1 MSRLWCLA
9 MQPVSTF
16 PIYIVSIARARAR
29 LEKMLE
35 GASGLGLDLRPVE
48 GVDGK
53 TISPDDWRDFDR
65 RGFELRNGRH
75 ALPGEYGC
83 YASHIK
89 ALETFLA
96 TDAPVAVIVEDDV
109 AFTPDFSERVKAM
122 VAAMPDDAIVKLT
135 NHRRKGF
142 KARKTSALGDTFGR
156 CIYGP
161 QGSSACYIISRRAAE
176 RFLKTA
182 RRMTLPF
189 DRALECGWGYGT
201 EVYIT
206 DKDFLPFGDPDTLV
220 GTRDEYRGSK
230 FARLKRVPA
239 YLSSFY
245 DNIARYIYAY
255 R

>member
-1 MSRLWCLA
+1 ML
-9 MQPVSTF
+9 PISTF
-16 PIYIVSIARARAR
+16 PVYIISIARARAR
-29 LEKMLE
+29 LDKMLD

-53 TISPDDWRDFDR
+53 TIPPAEWTDFNQ

-89 ALETFLA
+89 ALEIFLA
-96 TDAPVAVIVEDDV
+96 SDAPVAVIVEDDV

-122 VAAMPDDAIVKLT
+122 AAIMPEKAIVKLT
-135 NHRRKGF
+135 NHRRSGF
-142 KARKTSALGDTFGR
+142 KGRKTSALGDTFGR
-156 CIYGP
+156 CIFGP
-161 QGSSACYIISRRAAE
+161 QGSSACYIISRCGAE
-176 RFLKTA
+176 RFLKAA
-182 RRMTLPF
+182 RVMTLPF

-201 EVYIT
+201 RVYVT

-220 GTRDEYRGSK
+220 GTRAEYRGSK
-230 FARLKRVPA
+230 FARFKRVPA

-245 DNIARYIYAY
+245 DNIARYVYAY
-255 R
+255 L

>member
-1 MSRLWCLA
+1 MLPISA
-9 MQPVSTF
+9 FPVYV
-16 PIYIVSIARARAR
+16 ISIARARAR
-29 LEKMLE
+29 LEKMLN

-53 TISPDDWRDFDR
+53 TIPAAEWTDFNR

-89 ALETFLA
+89 ALEIFLA

-109 AFTPDFSERVKAM
+109 AFTPDFSDRVKAM
-122 VAAMPDDAIVKLT
+122 VAIMPENSIVKLT
-135 NHRRKGF
+135 NHRHRGF
-142 KARKTSALGDTFGR
+142 RARKTSALGDKLGR

-161 QGSSACYIISRRAAE
+161 QGSSACYIISRGGAE
-176 RFLKTA
+176 EFLKAA
-182 RRMTLPF
+182 RVMTLPF

-201 EVYIT
+201 HVYVT
-206 DKDFLPFGDPDTLV
+206 EKDFLPFGDPDTLV
-220 GTRDEYRGSK
+220 GTRAEYRGSK
-230 FARLKRVPA
+230 FARLNRVPA

-245 DNIARYIYAY
+245 DNIARYVYAY
-255 R
+255 L

>member
-1 MSRLWCLA
+1 
-9 MQPVSTF
+9 MQPISTF
-16 PIYIVSIARARAR
+16 PVYIISIARARAR

-35 GASGLGLDLRPVE
+35 GASGLDLDLRPVD

-53 TISPDDWRDFDR
+53 TIAPENWRDFDR
-65 RGFELRNGRH
+65 SGFELRNGRH

-89 ALETFLA
+89 ALELFLS
-96 TDAPVAVIVEDDV
+96 TDAPVAVVVEDDV
-109 AFTPDFSERVKAM
+109 AFTPDFSERVKAI
-122 VAAMPDDAIVKLT
+122 VAIMPDDAIVKLT

-142 KARKTSALGDTFGR
+142 KGRGTSAVGDSFGR

-161 QGSSACYIISRRAAE
+161 QGSSACYIISRRAAQ
-176 RFLKTA
+176 RFLNAA
-182 RRMTLPF
+182 RVMTLPF

-201 EVYIT
+201 KVYVT
-206 DKDFLPFGDPDTLV
+206 DKDFLPFGDPNTLV
-220 GTRDEYRGSK
+220 ATRAEYKKSK
-230 FARLKRVPA
+230 FARIKRVPA

>member
-1 MSRLWCLA
+1 MVPCE
-9 MQPVSTF
+9 MQPVSNL
-16 PIYIVSIARARAR
+16 PVYIISIARARAR

-35 GASGLGLDLRPVE
+35 GAAGLDLDLRPVE
-48 GVDGK
+48 GIDGK
-53 TISPDDWRDFDR
+53 TVLPENWRDFDR
-65 RGFELRNGRH
+65 RRFELRNGRH
-75 ALPGEYGC
+75 ALPGEFGC

-89 ALETFLA
+89 ALEIFLS
-96 TDAPVAVIVEDDV
+96 TNAPVAVIVEDDV
-109 AFTPDFSERVKAM
+109 AFTPDFSERVRAM
-122 VAAMPDDAIVKLT
+122 VAIMPDDAVVKLT

-142 KARKTSALGDTFGR
+142 KGRRTSAFGDTFGR

-161 QGSSACYIISRRAAE
+161 QGSSACYIVSRSAAE

-182 RRMTLPF
+182 RVMTLPF

-201 EVYIT
+201 NVYVS
-206 DKDFLPFGDPDTLV
+206 DRDFLPFGDPNTLV
-220 GTRDEYRGSK
+220 GTREEYKGSK
-230 FARLKRVPA
+230 FTRLRRLPA